1 MDKKSILELKRR
13 MKKNECTFT
22 KVCGCYV
29 DGNKNKV
36 VNFSETFLNLEDD
49 EFYKY
54 LEIAKKALSGAIG
67 NNLMEL
73 EFPREEEQPGGHQ
86 QFLMGLKS
94 SALKNEELLDSF
106 YDLVIENYSYVG
118 NYLIVLFHDAYD
130 VVVKTSDNS
139 KLDESEEV
147 YEYVICAI
155 CPVTLTKPGLGYRKE
170 ENRIGTMD
178 RDWMVGMPETGFTFP
193 AFSERS
199 TDIHSVMFYTKD
211 TKEPHEEVIKNVLGC
226 QIKRTA
232 TQKQIAFTEI
242 IKENVEE
249 EKHDDIIIAVQEK
262 LSETATEQ
270 EAPIMSGEDIAKIM
284 MESGIPEYNA
294 KNIET
299 RYNETFTDELPEA
312 ESLIDTKILKAY
324 EAKAARMELEAE
336 VEQLRK
342 QLDKVQGTA
351 ENVADNMEPEQTATN
366 NMEAEQMANQI
377 LSEELNENEIIV
389 NVNSGKK
396 EQIRAE
402 IINGQKCI
410 VIPVYEE
417 ETVVINEK

>member
-242 IKENVEE
+242 IKENVDE

-366 NMEAEQMANQI
+366 NMEAEQMANQT

>member
-73 EFPREEEQPGGHQ
+73 EFPRAEEQPGGHQ

-130 VVVKTSDNS
+130 VVVKTSDNNR
-139 KLDESEEV
+139 LDESEEV

-270 EAPIMSGEDIAKIM
+270 ETPIMSGEDIAKIM

-366 NMEAEQMANQI
+366 NMEAEQRANQT
-377 LSEELNENEIIV
+377 LSEELKENEIIV

-417 ETVVINEK
+417 ETVVIKEK

>member
-13 MKKNECTFT
+13 MKKDECTFT
-22 KVCGCYV
+22 KMCGCYV

-49 EFYKY
+49 EYYKY

-67 NNLMEL
+67 NNLLEL
-73 EFPREEEQPGGHQ
+73 EFPQEEELPGGHQ
-86 QFLMGLKS
+86 QFLMGLKA

-106 YDLVIENYSYVG
+106 YDLIIENYEYVG

-130 VVVKTSDNS
+130 VIVKTTDNN

-178 RDWMVGMPETGFTFP
+178 RDWMVGLPETGFTFP

-211 TKEPHEEVIKNVLGC
+211 TKKPHEEVIKNVLGC

-232 TQKQIAFTEI
+232 SQKQIALTEI

-249 EKHDDIIIAVQEK
+249 ERHEDVMIAVQEK
-262 LSETATEQ
+262 LSEAVEEQ
-270 EAPIMSGEDIAKIM
+270 DAPVISGEDIAKIM
-284 MESGIPEYNA
+284 AENGIPESNV

-299 RYNETFTDELPEA
+299 KYNETFHDELPEA
-312 ESLIDTKILKAY
+312 ESLIDAKIRKAY

-336 VEQLRK
+336 VEELRK
-342 QLDKVQGTA
+342 QLDEAKTA
-351 ENVADNMEPEQTATN
+351 EREGENDPLPEIEPS
-366 NMEAEQMANQI
+366 AEK
-377 LSEELNENEIIV
+377 SGENEIIV
-389 NVNSGKK
+389 NVTGDKR
-396 EQIRAE
+396 ERIRAE
-402 IINGQKCI
+402 IIDGQKCI
-410 VIPVYEE
+410 VIPVDEE
-417 ETVVINEK
+417 DKVVIQEK

>member
-1 MDKKSILELKRR
+1 MDKKSVLELKRR

-36 VNFSETFLNLEDD
+36 VSFSETFLNLEDD

-67 NNLMEL
+67 NNLIEL

-86 QFLMGLKS
+86 QFLMGLKA

-130 VVVKTSDNS
+130 VVVKTSDNNR
-139 KLDESEEV
+139 LDESEEV
-147 YEYVICAI
+147 YEYIICAV

-199 TDIHSVMFYTKD
+199 ADVHSVMFYTKD
-211 TKEPHEEVIKNVLGC
+211 TKEPHEEVIEDVLGC
-226 QIKRTA
+226 HIKRTA

-249 EKHDDIIIAVQEK
+249 EKQDDIIIAVQEK
-262 LSETATEQ
+262 ISETATEQ
-270 EAPIMSGEDIAKIM
+270 EIPISGDKIAEIM
-284 MESGIPEYNA
+284 MQSGIPESNA
-294 KNIET
+294 KNIEA
-299 RYNETFTDELPEA
+299 RYNETFIDELPEA
-312 ESLIDTKILKAY
+312 ESLIDAKILKAY
-324 EAKAARMELEAE
+324 EAKIARMELEAE

-342 QLDKVQGTA
+342 QLDETQGTTDNTIVNSEDIEDDTVVA
-351 ENVADNMEPEQTATN
+351 ENLEDVTKQAV
-366 NMEAEQMANQI
+366 
-377 LSEELNENEIIV
+377 ENEIIV
-389 NVNSGKK
+389 NVNSAKK

-402 IINGQKCI
+402 IIDGQRCI

-417 ETVVINEK
+417 ETVVIKEK